1 LIPAC
6 GKTFRVQK
14 SLSTPQLFGFQRPH
28 FSFVIGSCINEFF
41 NQPEKLIMMRPNS
54 SSRSAPP
61 IPIRVFVADRNRMGS
76 QLLAESLGRD
86 PRFEVAGIAAAADL
100 LSVTGPCKADVAII
114 SADSDVDTKKGLQL
128 ARTLKARHPEIRLVV
143 LLEVSARDAVIAS
156 FRCGATGVFCRT
168 EPLSDL
174 VSCIER
180 VSRGEIWASRNHSEF
195 LLEALRSAPSCEGI
209 GAGKIDLL
217 SHRELQ
223 VAECAAQGQS
233 NKQIA
238 DHLGLSEHTIKN
250 YLFRIFEKLGVSN
263 RFELLFLL
271 FKECNGPTVGRT
283 VGVAA
288 EKGTP
293 IETYI
298 KAAEQGSLAAQFVL
312 GLAHLEGYCVEKDG
326 LSAYYW
332 LRVAEA
338 SSCELEH
345 RSRAL
350 VNQLRST
357 VNTDEIEALE
367 QSVATA
373 VRNNKLFT
381 TRRPAEFIKRSADSP
396 PLRQPHEFSTHSKSK
411 VAS

>member
-1 LIPAC
+1 
-6 GKTFRVQK
+6 
-14 SLSTPQLFGFQRPH
+14 
-28 FSFVIGSCINEFF
+28 
-41 NQPEKLIMMRPNS
+41 MMRQDS
-54 SSRSAPP
+54 SARSRPS

-86 PRFEVAGIAAAADL
+86 ARFEVAGIAAAADL
-100 LSVTGPCKADVAII
+100 LSLAGPCKADVAII
-114 SADSDVDTKKGLQL
+114 SADSDIDAKKGLQV
-128 ARTLKARHPEIRLVV
+128 ARTLKTRHPEIRLVV
-143 LLEVSARDAVIAS
+143 LLEVSAREAVIAS

-209 GAGKIDLL
+209 EAGKIDLL
-217 SHRELQ
+217 THRELQ

-238 DHLGLSEHTIKN
+238 DRLGLSEHTIKN

-271 FKECNGPTVGRT
+271 FKECNGPIAGRA
-283 VGVAA
+283 VGVAT
-288 EKGTP
+288 EPGSP
-293 IETYI
+293 IETYL
-298 KAAEQGSLAAQFVL
+298 KAAEEGSVAAQFVL
-312 GLAHLEGYCVEKDG
+312 GLAHLEGYCVEKNG

-338 SSCELEH
+338 SSSELGH

-350 VNQLRST
+350 VEQLRST
-357 VNTDEIEALE
+357 VKTDEIEALE
-367 QSVATA
+367 RNVAIA
-373 VRNNKLFT
+373 VKNNKLFIHK
-381 TRRPAEFIKRSADSP
+381 RPAEFIKRRTDAP
-396 PLRQPHEFSTHSKSK
+396 TLRR
-411 VAS
+411 AI